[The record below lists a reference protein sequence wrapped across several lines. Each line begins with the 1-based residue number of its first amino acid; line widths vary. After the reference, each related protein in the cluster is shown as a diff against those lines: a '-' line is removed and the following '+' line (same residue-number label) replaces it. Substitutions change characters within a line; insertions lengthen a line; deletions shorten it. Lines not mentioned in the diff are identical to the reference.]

1 MSDWEPKQQWKKR
14 GKDFAVVV
22 SRHEVHRPHEQR
34 LGNEGPYRWCIYAF
48 IYPTHPHFAAFDG
61 TDRMWQEAALD
72 LPLHCGPS
80 LLTPHFDRERKLC
93 SIEVG
98 ADYNHLHDEPFTR
111 MATKEEA
118 GVVFAD
124 AEELFA
130 WLDGDAGRAPSSRG
144 GGR

>member
-1 MSDWEPKQQWKKR
+1 MSEWEPKQQWKKR

-22 SRHEVHRPHEQR
+22 SRHEVHRPPELR
-34 LGNEGPYRWCIYAF
+34 LGNEGPHRWCVYAF
-48 IYPTHPHFAAFDG
+48 IYPGHPHFRAFDG
-61 TDRMWQEAALD
+61 DKMWQEAALA

-80 LLTPHFDRERKLC
+80 LLTPHYNASKTLC

-98 ADYNHLHDEPFTR
+98 ADYNHSGDELFTH

-124 AEELFA
+124 AEELIA
-130 WLDGDAGRAPSSRG
+130 WLDARRAPSSRG